1 MWWVREKSISLI
13 LERAICPIDP
23 DSPLK
28 EQKEVEVTKVNKKA
42 ERSKKKGLPVY
53 SPHLFALKS
62 PRKAKSPGKSP
73 IHEKKEK
80 SPITPKY
87 LKRDRSEM
95 EASISEGSPTLKL
108 HKSARRHVDFNEEHQ
123 KESTNVNV
131 NVPVEVEKEKE
142 TGQ

>member
-1 MWWVREKSISLI
+1 MI

-28 EQKEVEVTKVNKKA
+28 EQKEVKVTKVNKKA

-62 PRKAKSPGKSP
+62 PRKSPGKSPRKAKSPGKSP
-73 IHEKKEK
+73 IHEKKDR

-87 LKRDRSEM
+87 LKRERSEM
-95 EASISEGSPTLKL
+95 EASILEGSPALKL
-108 HKSARRHVDFNEEHQ
+108 HKSARRHVVFNEEHE
-123 KESTNVNV
+123 KESTNV